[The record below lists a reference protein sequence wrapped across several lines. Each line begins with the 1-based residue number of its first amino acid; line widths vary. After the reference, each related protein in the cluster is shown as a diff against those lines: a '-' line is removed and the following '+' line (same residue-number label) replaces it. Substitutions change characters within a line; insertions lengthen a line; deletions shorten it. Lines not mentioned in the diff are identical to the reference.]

1 MTTSVIGG
9 SEVIARQLP
18 LFVNDTI
25 GNANFGPRLISH
37 SDDIIDF
44 NGHKMT
50 LEDAM
55 KIGANDSE
63 IRVSTSLLL
72 KQIQASNP
80 SLFFKRN
87 TGFMSDI
94 WNSITGSREARMIE
108 FTMNCRRIERMVIK
122 APLVLQQARK
132 GVYILLALEQIYE
145 RDIESLDV
153 YIREGRAYI
162 SELSNGDVALTE
174 QQEYG
179 ITRLE
184 QRIINLEVTKA
195 SSEMNKVQ
203 VGMLLHSASF
213 SLDLFKECVE
223 SAIPIWKHQVKQLK
237 SGAAIADID
246 QEAVERLRTLVN
258 KLNANAKKGK

>member
-1 MTTSVIGG
+1 MPTSL
-9 SEVIARQLP
+9 IARQLP
-18 LFVNDTI
+18 AFVNDVI
-25 GNANFGPRLISH
+25 GNASFGPKLMSH

-44 NGHKMT
+44 SGHKMS

-55 KIGANDSE
+55 KMGADDSE
-63 IRVSTSLLL
+63 VRESTFLLL
-72 KQIQASNP
+72 KHIQASDP
-80 SLFFKRN
+80 SLFLKRKK
-87 TGFMSDI
+87 GFISDI
-94 WNSITGSREARMIE
+94 WNAVTGSREARKIE
-108 FTMNCRRIERMVIK
+108 FAMNCRRVERMVSK
-122 APLVLQQARK
+122 APVVLQQARY
-132 GVYILLALEQIYE
+132 GVCVLLALEQVYE
-145 RDIESLDV
+145 RDIEALDA

-162 SELSNGDVALTE
+162 SELRDGDMALTD

-213 SLDLFKECVE
+213 NLDVFKECVE
-223 SAIPIWKHQVKQLK
+223 SAIPIWRHQVKQLK

-246 QEAVERLRTLVN
+246 PKAEERLRALVN